1 MRGKIG
7 PSGIN
12 DEAPKGRG
20 KRWPSAAFWSQK
32 QTHRKRNKC
41 PTGNPF
47 HHILIYYPF
56 SFSSSN
62 IGKKKN
68 PHLQESKF
76 LFQNTHIL
84 SPSHPHIGTARNL
97 HRFSQHFQILRSFHL
112 HAFSA
117 TQYFL
122 FYVFKLL
129 LHLNYFF
136 FRKRWKQE
144 GIRRNRFTSQALNL
158 SEITRYTN
166 NWNPRPIFAMGAK
179 ILR

>member
-62 IGKKKN
+62 IGKKKILTYKN
-68 PHLQESKF
+68 QNFCFKTFTFSALLTHTSARPGIFTDSLNIFKF
-76 LFQNTHIL
+76 L
-84 SPSHPHIGTARNL
+84 
-97 HRFSQHFQILRSFHL
+97 ILRSFHL
-112 HAFSA
+112 HIFSA

-122 FYVFKLL
+122 FYVFKFLL
-129 LHLNYFF
+129 NFNYSFF
-136 FRKRWKQE
+136 LQTLDTT
-144 GIRRNRFTSQALNL
+144 RRNQKESFH
-158 SEITRYTN
+158 
-166 NWNPRPIFAMGAK
+166 
-179 ILR
+179 

>member
-20 KRWPSAAFWSQK
+20 KRWPSGAFWSRK
-32 QTHRKRNKC
+32 QTHRKKNKC

-47 HHILIYYPF
+47 HHILIYFPP
-56 SFSSSN
+56 SHLLVSN
-62 IGKKKN
+62 IRKKKLDLLTHKN
-68 PHLQESKF
+68 QNFCFKTFTLSDLLTHTSARPGIFTDSLNIFKF
-76 LFQNTHIL
+76 L
-84 SPSHPHIGTARNL
+84 
-97 HRFSQHFQILRSFHL
+97 ILRSFHL

-129 LHLNYFF
+129 LNLNYSFF
-136 FRKRWKQE
+136 SANAGHKKE
-144 GIRRNRFTSQALNL
+144 SQGVVSLV
-158 SEITRYTN
+158 RH
-166 NWNPRPIFAMGAK
+166 
-179 ILR
+179 

>member
-1 MRGKIG
+1 MLLQSKNRPAGERTFFPMRGKIG

-62 IGKKKN
+62 IGKKKD
-68 PHLQESKF
+68 PYLQESKF
-76 LFQNTHIL
+76 LFQNIHIL
-84 SPSHPHIGTARNL
+84 SPSHPHIGMAQNL
-97 HRFSQHFQILRSFHL
+97 HRFSQHFQIFNSQIFSSSRLLSHTILSFFPVQTSSAFKL
-112 HAFSA
+112 FFSA
-117 TQYFL
+117 NAGH
-122 FYVFKLL
+122 K
-129 LHLNYFF
+129 
-136 FRKRWKQE
+136 KE
-144 GIRRNRFTSQALNL
+144 SQGVVSLV
-158 SEITRYTN
+158 RH
-166 NWNPRPIFAMGAK
+166 
-179 ILR
+179 

>member
-47 HHILIYYPF
+47 HPILIYYPF
-56 SFSSSN
+56 SFSNSN
-62 IGKKKN
+62 IGKKK

-76 LFQNTHIL
+76 LFQNIHIL

-97 HRFSQHFQILRSFHL
+97 HRLSHHFQIFNSQIFSSLRLLSHTILSFL
-112 HAFSA
+112 RFQTSSAFKLFFFSA
-117 TQYFL
+117 NAGN
-122 FYVFKLL
+122 K
-129 LHLNYFF
+129 
-136 FRKRWKQE
+136 KESE
-144 GIRRNRFTSQALNL
+144 GIL
-158 SEITRYTN
+158 SLVRH
-166 NWNPRPIFAMGAK
+166 
-179 ILR
+179 